1 MIQMDDLLEFVV
13 AGIILASGA
22 GIALVLLGLDP
33 EIGTV
38 LISGVTRIGVIILV
52 VGVMMSIPYALVQKG
67 R

>member
-1 MIQMDDLLEFVV
+1 MMDDLIEFVV

-52 VGVMMSIPYALVQKG
+52 VGVMMAIPYALVQKG

>member
-1 MIQMDDLLEFVV
+1 MIQMDDLIEFVV